1 VSSPEAVEEGPS
13 LPSPVGASKELETI
27 ISKQSTDFN
36 ESGNTDSANL
46 ASKAT
51 GAQSEPELHGEEET
65 LQKNTKKVAAPLK
78 IQKGEI
84 LKCFYF
90 SALILTFLLYS
101 TS

>member
-13 LPSPVGASKELETI
+13 LPSPVGASKALETI

-51 GAQSEPELHGEEET
+51 GAQSEPELHGEEVLPSET
-65 LQKNTKKVAAPLK
+65 LPKIAKKVGAPLK

-84 LKCFYF
+84 LKCFFF
-90 SALILTFLLYS
+90 SAH
-101 TS
+101 